1 MPYRK
6 RDSFMTKAYAKT
18 SESSAQ
24 VGARI
29 RAARAKAGVTRKQLA
44 MASGASERYL
54 ALLEAETGNPSVDML
69 SAIAGALDIAMA
81 DLLPLGGERGEAEA
95 FAANMMRRLPK
106 EKLDGLIQ
114 WMQRPLS
121 GHGGKANR
129 IALIGLRGAGKS
141 SLGQELATRLRLP
154 FFEISKEVEKAYG
167 GAIGLLIEMNGQAAL
182 RRYEAEVLER
192 ICRDH
197 PAAVIA
203 APGAIVADG
212 PLYDVLLENAH
223 SIWLQ
228 ASPEDHMNRVVAQGD
243 LRPMG
248 NGRGAMDDL
257 KAILDSRSADY
268 GRAQARLDTS
278 AQDFGR
284 TAEKLETLA
293 RSYLT

>member
-1 MPYRK
+1 
-6 RDSFMTKAYAKT
+6 MT
-18 SESSAQ
+18 ESSAQ
-24 VGARI
+24 VGVRI

-44 MASGASERYL
+44 TASGASERYL
-54 ALLEAETGNPSVDML
+54 ALLEAGTGNPSVDML
-69 SAIAGALDIAMA
+69 SSIAGALDMAMA
-81 DLLPLGGERGEAEA
+81 DLLPLGGERGEVEA
-95 FAANMMRRLPK
+95 FAANMMRRLPR

-141 SLGQELATRLRLP
+141 SLGQELATRLWLP

-182 RRYEAEVLER
+182 RRYEAEAIER
-192 ICRDH
+192 ICRDY

-212 PLYDVLLENAH
+212 PLYDMLLESAH
-223 SIWLQ
+223 GIWLQ

-257 KAILDSRSADY
+257 KAILESRSPDY
-268 GRAQARLDTS
+268 GRAPARLDTS
-278 AQDFGR
+278 AQGFAR
-284 TAEKLETLA
+284 TADKLEMLA
-293 RSYLT
+293 RSAMT